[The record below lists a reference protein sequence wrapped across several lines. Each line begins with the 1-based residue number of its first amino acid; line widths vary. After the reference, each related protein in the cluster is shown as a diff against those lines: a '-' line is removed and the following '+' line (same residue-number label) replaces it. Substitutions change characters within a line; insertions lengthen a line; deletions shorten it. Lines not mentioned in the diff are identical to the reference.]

1 MLASVPGGARVVV
14 ATIGAE
20 PVAEGG
26 YGAALL
32 VDGWALLGRADLRA
46 AEDALR
52 RWLTAAA
59 LTRPAGH
66 GGRVVVVADP
76 GDPTVQALVRWDPV
90 GFAAAQLE
98 QRTAVAF
105 PPAVRVAVVD
115 GALGSIESLVES
127 AALPPETQVLGPV
140 PLPDGAREPAFEGA
154 EMLRMLLRTPRRD
167 GLALARAL
175 AQAHAVRTARKSDA
189 PVRIQIDP
197 IDIG

>member
-1 MLASVPGGARVVV
+1 MTRFRKHRKTVVV
-14 ATIGAE
+14 SFAE
-20 PVAEGG
+20 HEADILANLLRNLVELLYDGMPPRAAESSDPL
-26 YGAALL
+26 AALL
-32 VDGWALLGRADLRA
+32 IDTDGPTSPPEDVVLQRLLPDAYKSDDQASAEFRRFTERGLR
-46 AEDALR
+46 EGKVSD
-52 RWLTAAA
+52 
-59 LTRPAGH
+59 
-66 GGRVVVVADP
+66 
-76 GDPTVQALVRWDPV
+76 
-90 GFAAAQLE
+90 
-98 QRTAVAF
+98 
-105 PPAVRVAVVD
+105 
-115 GALGSIESLVES
+115 ALGSIESLVES